1 VAYYNE
7 WLQAQAVCIGNVEEI
22 LSLPHGQ
29 SDPNCVASA
38 LEVVRRNYLH
48 LLKHKDKLKT
58 MGVDLD
64 VILYI
69 DKQAELITKSMQS
82 IATSLDQWPVM
93 NSNLA
98 AISAARKKMND
109 AAEPALRSTYGN
121 QVKTWSEALSEAKA
135 RETQKA
141 EAFRATAKVEGLL
154 PPLMGLSFI
163 NTQPGASSWR
173 VENNEYVSG
182 RVISSVTSWNL
193 VIYKLEMNFRGS
205 RSGNSGGI
213 RVALVI
219 ADDPEGNSYIPVFAK
234 NIPPQK

>member
-1 VAYYNE
+1 
-7 WLQAQAVCIGNVEEI
+7 
-22 LSLPHGQ
+22 
-29 SDPNCVASA
+29 
-38 LEVVRRNYLH
+38 
-48 LLKHKDKLKT
+48 
-58 MGVDLD
+58 
-64 VILYI
+64 
-69 DKQAELITKSMQS
+69 
-82 IATSLDQWPVM
+82 
-93 NSNLA
+93 
-98 AISAARKKMND
+98 
-109 AAEPALRSTYGN
+109 
-121 QVKTWSEALSEAKA
+121 
-135 RETQKA
+135 
-141 EAFRATAKVEGLL
+141 
-154 PPLMGLSFI
+154 MGLSFI